1 MNQMTTRPAR
11 AAAIQ
16 RQENAIQQNVQRIE
30 GAKAAPSALQL
41 MAERLSVP
49 SQVLK
54 STLMNTVFKGAKDD
68 EFVALVIV
76 ANEYQLNPL
85 TKEIYAFPAKGGGIV
100 PVISV
105 DGWNTI
111 MNRHPMFDGIEFN
124 DIPDAD
130 GNLLAI
136 ESIIYRKDR
145 TRPIKVIEYLDEC
158 KRSTEP
164 WKMMPARMLRHK
176 ALIQGA
182 RLAFGF
188 SGIYDADDAEVG
200 DIGPGLSPGP
210 MPMRDVTPQRA
221 SEQREPVR
229 PAIAHDPDT
238 GEITESEEE
247 TASRLDREGYAA
259 MEGRDPSQMGESHT
273 TTDTADAMIAEIVEK
288 TSVMGVN
295 SWMSNA
301 DFSLLDDDE
310 AERVRT
316 AAAEHSELIKR
327 AAGQGRK

>member
-1 MNQMTTRPAR
+1 MNDMTRRPAR
-11 AAAIQ
+11 AAAVQ
-16 RQENAIQQNVQRIE
+16 RQQDQIDRNVERIE
-30 GAKAAPSALQL
+30 QARPQATALQM
-41 MAERLSVP
+41 MAERLNVS
-49 SQVLK
+49 SATLK
-54 STLMNTVFKGAKDD
+54 GTLMNTVFKGAKDD

-111 MNRHPMFDGIEFN
+111 MNRHPMFDGIEFK
-124 DIPDAD
+124 DIPDQNGD
-130 GNLLAI
+130 LLAI

-188 SGIYDADDAEVG
+188 SGVYDADDVEIG
-200 DIGPGLSPGP
+200 DIGPASGP
-210 MPMRDVTPQRA
+210 MPMRDITPQRA
-221 SEQREPVR
+221 PEPREPVR
-229 PAIAHDPDT
+229 PAIAHDRET
-238 GEITESEEE
+238 GEILDEDVEQSQEGPADSQRGE
-247 TASRLDREGYAA
+247 T
-259 MEGRDPSQMGESHT
+259 HT
-273 TTDTADAMIAEIVEK
+273 TYDAADDLIAQINAKELVPDLDALMRDTDLT
-288 TSVMGVN
+288 
-295 SWMSNA
+295 
-301 DFSLLDDDE
+301 LLDDDQAARVEE
-310 AERVRT
+310 AVEQRY
-316 AAAEHSELIKR
+316 AAL
-327 AAGQGRK
+327 RKGK

>member
-1 MNQMTTRPAR
+1 MNQMTHRPAR
-11 AAAIQ
+11 AAAVQ
-16 RQENAIQQNVQRIE
+16 RQQEQIDQNVQRIE
-30 GAKAAPSALQL
+30 EARAAAPRSALQM
-41 MAERLSVP
+41 MAERLNVP
-49 SQVLK
+49 STVLK
-54 STLMNTVFKGAKDD
+54 STLMSTVFKGAKDD

-124 DIPDAD
+124 DIPDSE

-188 SGIYDADDAEVG
+188 SGIYDQDDAEVG

-210 MPMRDVTPQRA
+210 MPMRDITPQRPV
-221 SEQREPVR
+221 EPRDPVR
-229 PAIAHDPDT
+229 PAIRHDPDT
-238 GEITESEEE
+238 GEIETEEE
-247 TASRLDREGYAA
+247 TAARLDRESYAA
-259 MEGRDPSQMGESHT
+259 MEGRDPSQMGETQT
-273 TTDTADAMIAEIVEK
+273 TVDAADAMIAEI
-288 TSVMGVN
+288 N
-295 SWMSNA
+295 SKELVA
-301 DFSLLDDDE
+301 DVDAFMRDTDLTLLDDDQAARVEE
-310 AERVRT
+310 AADRRS
-316 AAAEHSELIKR
+316 AALRKN
-327 AAGQGRK
+327 GGR